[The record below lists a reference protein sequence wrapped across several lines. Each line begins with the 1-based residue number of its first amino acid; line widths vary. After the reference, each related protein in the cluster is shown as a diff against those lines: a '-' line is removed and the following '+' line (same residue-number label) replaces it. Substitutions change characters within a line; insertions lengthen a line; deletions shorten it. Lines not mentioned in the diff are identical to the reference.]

1 MPKKPLIDQLHHEDS
16 WRLFRILAEFV
27 EGFETLSELQVP
39 LVSVF
44 GSARF
49 GEGHPAYEAG
59 YRLGRALAEAGL
71 GVVTGGGPGVMEAVN
86 RGAYEAGGVSVG
98 LNIELPHEQ
107 KPNPYQT
114 HALSLRYFFVR
125 KVLFVRYAVGFVF
138 LPGGFGTLDEL
149 SEVLV
154 LLQTEKVHRFPVFLL
169 DRGYWEGL
177 VRWLAFLRDQKAVGP
192 EDLQL
197 FRLTD
202 EPEEVVQALKAEA
215 PPR

>member
-1 MPKKPLIDQLHHEDS
+1 MPKKPLIDQLHHEDA

-27 EGFETLSELQVP
+27 EGFETLSEIEVP

-49 GEGHPAYEAG
+49 GEGHPAYALG
-59 YRLGRALAEAGL
+59 YRLGKALAEAGY

-125 KVLFVRYAVGFVF
+125 KVLFVRYAHAFVF

-154 LLQTEKVHRFPVFLL
+154 LIQTEKVHPFPVFALDRAHWQGLLSWMAFLKEQGAIDPKDYSLLTLL
-169 DRGYWEGL
+169 D
-177 VRWLAFLRDQKAVGP
+177 
-192 EDLQL
+192 
-197 FRLTD
+197 T
-202 EPEEVVQALKAEA
+202 PEEVVAALKGAS
-215 PPR
+215 